1 MDIEK
6 IVEVNNMLDCYG
18 KLLTEKQ
25 LETMNY
31 YYRDNLSLSEIAE
44 KLKITRQAVS
54 SSIKQ
59 SIQEMLYLEKI
70 FHFVKMKEILLNEED
85 CPLKEKL
92 LALMED

>member
-6 IVEVNNMLDCYG
+6 IVEVNNLLDSYG
-18 KLLTEKQ
+18 KLLTGKQ

-59 SIQEMLYLEKI
+59 SIQVLFYLERN

>member
-25 LETMNY
+25 HETMNY

-44 KLKITRQAVS
+44 RLKITRQAVS